1 MSHNEVEFTEWVAT
15 HSAYILALSVQK
27 FEKIQKVQENNYD
40 IAKTCGKNGSY

>member
-15 HSAYILALSVQK
+15 HSAYIQSVQK

-40 IAKTCGKNGSY
+40 IAKTCGKN